1 MNGGYNMA
9 KVVLD
14 QSQCIGCGVCV
25 AKSGAQKGGNFDF
38 DENGLSKVVDENVK
52 ETTQE
57 AVDSCPVGAISIE
70 E

>member
-1 MNGGYNMA
+1 MA

-25 AKSGAQKGGNFDF
+25 AKSGVQNGGNFEF
-38 DENGLSKVVDENVK
+38 DENGLSKVVDETVK
-52 ETTQE
+52 PTTQE
-57 AVDSCPVGAISIE
+57 AVDSCPVGAITIE